1 LSPSVLRQSDK
12 LTNFGGDV
20 DVARLSLR
28 REPNVGSVDFTE
40 AIRAT
45 VDTLGAI
52 IVAMAVLMLAHY
64 QQDWIL
70 LGRPY

>member
-1 LSPSVLRQSDK
+1 
-12 LTNFGGDV
+12 V